1 MRPLNLRH
9 RAAVHRLGQTKDVLV
24 KRLVYRDTIEAAILG
39 LHEKLKAGDL
49 AISDGLWPNE
59 AVELI
64 CNK

>member
-1 MRPLNLRH
+1 M
-9 RAAVHRLGQTKDVLV
+9 